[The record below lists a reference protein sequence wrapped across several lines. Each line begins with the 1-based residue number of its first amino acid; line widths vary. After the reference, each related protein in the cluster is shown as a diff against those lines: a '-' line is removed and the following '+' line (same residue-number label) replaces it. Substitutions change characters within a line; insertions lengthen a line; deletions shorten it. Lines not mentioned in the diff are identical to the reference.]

1 MCQEEEYGLKLIF
14 SLYGTNSVRV
24 RLLQFSS
31 GEKNEDAQRVATCQK
46 RNGKKE
52 PFSSCTSMCKNANT
66 VFGCTELCSVIFV
79 TMLFAFNLCS
89 ICLGRSLCSAFFV

>member
-31 GEKNEDAQRVATCQK
+31 GKKMKTRKGLQRVRKGTE
-46 RNGKKE
+46 KKE